1 MLPFAEL
8 TVIMN
13 GLKREAKTS
22 NFCGVCCETR
32 NWPQGLPNGNLFVF
46 CSRLRRKQPK
56 SWPEIMPNNG
66 EALKSIEDFNIA
78 VREGESEKFLS
89 FQSHIEYQFCLNL

>member
-56 SWPEIMPNNG
+56 S
-66 EALKSIEDFNIA
+66 
-78 VREGESEKFLS
+78 
-89 FQSHIEYQFCLNL
+89 